1 MSIHWLYKKGMF
13 ISWLNV
19 FTLVV
24 TVLDFQ
30 EQNAIRALLFGVKV
44 EAAQALTTKSRS
56 VELMVRFVKVVAKVR
71 SLIFA
76 DLRQSYGTN

>member
-1 MSIHWLYKKGMF
+1 M
-13 ISWLNV
+13 SWLNV

-30 EQNAIRALLFGVKV
+30 EQNAIRALLSGVKM
-44 EAAQALTTKSRS
+44 ETAQALITKSSR
-56 VELMVRFVKVVAKVR
+56 VEIMVRFVKVVAKVR

-76 DLRQSYGTN
+76 DLRKSCGTN